1 MEKTVFMDFQEYIG
15 VVNELRDETGF
26 GVYISYRMNEPFL
39 LVKDRGFVRLDSF
52 EIFPQMKIIMGSD
65 RDFSFKGKAQIEV
78 DRKDKVGFVRACY
91 GGEDEY
97 AIGATIFS
105 GDKSESEKVID
116 RVLTRILKKIARKGV
131 KDSGGNVS
139 YVTDRYY
146 WTEGAFVS
154 GKNWHLFLGRG
165 VDRPKNS
172 CPGYFP
178 K

>member
-91 GGEDEY
+91 GGKTNMLLEQQ
-97 AIGATIFS
+97 FLV
-105 GDKSESEKVID
+105 VIN
-116 RVLTRILKKIARKGV
+116 LSLKKLLIV
-131 KDSGGNVS
+131 
-139 YVTDRYY
+139 Y
-146 WTEGAFVS
+146 
-154 GKNWHLFLGRG
+154 
-165 VDRPKNS
+165 
-172 CPGYFP
+172 
-178 K
+178 